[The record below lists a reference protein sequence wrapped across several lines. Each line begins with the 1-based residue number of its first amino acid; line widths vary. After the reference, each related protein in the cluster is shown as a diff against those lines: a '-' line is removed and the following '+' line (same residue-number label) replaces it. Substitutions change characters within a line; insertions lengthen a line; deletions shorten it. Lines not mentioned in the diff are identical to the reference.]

1 MKKVGVIA
9 EYNPFHN
16 GHVYHLNKVKKMF
29 PDSYL
34 ILVLIGN
41 FTQRGEISVIN
52 KWDKTKI
59 ALNYGYD
66 LVVELPFLFVTQ
78 SASFYAKGAVEILD
92 KLDCDYLV
100 FGSELNDVKTL
111 EGLVNTTYKNKNYE
125 SLVKKYVDKG
135 NNYPAS
141 CSLALK
147 DLTGKLI
154 DKPNDVLA
162 LEYVR
167 CIKLLN
173 SKIKPISIKRTNDY
187 HEEDINK
194 KITSAT
200 SIRRNLTDT
209 KKIKN
214 TMPKDSMSF
223 ISDINHD
230 KYFDLIKYQIVSS
243 DNLND
248 YLDVDEGIEN
258 KLKKVISN
266 SNNLNELILNVK
278 SKRYS
283 YNKIQRMLLHIVCK
297 IKKEDNNLKLNY
309 IRVLGMTN
317 NGRNIL
323 KEVKNSINIPIITK
337 YKKEYDNLFWA
348 DKKASLIYSM
358 LTDYNVNDDF
368 KSSIKKI
375 KWPISFY
382 LFICG
387 NFAFTFVSYS
397 SLNSSISLE
406 WSFILLSTIF
416 FCSSK

>member
-1 MKKVGVIA
+1 MVCLKKVGVIA

-16 GHVYHLNKVKKMF
+16 GHIYHLNKVKEMF

-66 LVVELPFLFVTQ
+66 LVVELPFLFATQ
-78 SASFYAKGAVEILD
+78 SASFYAKGAIEILD
-92 KLDCDYLV
+92 KLNCDYLV

-111 EGLVNTTYKNKNYE
+111 KYLVNVTYKNKNYE
-125 SLVKKYVDKG
+125 LLVKKYVNKG
-135 NNYPAS
+135 NNYPLA

-167 CIKLLN
+167 CIKNLN

-187 HEEDINK
+187 HEENINK
-194 KITSAT
+194 EITSAT
-200 SIRRNLTDT
+200 SIRRNLNDT
-209 KKIKN
+209 TKIKN
-214 TMPKDSMSF
+214 TMPSDSIRF
-223 ISDINHD
+223 INDINYD

-243 DNLND
+243 DNLSD

-258 KLKKVISN
+258 KLKKAINN
-266 SNNLNELILNVK
+266 SVNLNELILNVK

-283 YNKIQRMLLHIVCK
+283 YNKIQRMLLHIICK
-297 IKKEDNNLKLNY
+297 IKKEDNNLSLNY
-309 IRVLGMTN
+309 IRVLGMNN
-317 NGRNIL
+317 NGKKIL
-323 KEVKNSINIPIITK
+323 KETKNKIDIPIITK
-337 YKKEYDNLFWA
+337 YKKEYDFLFSI
-348 DKKASLIYSM
+348 DKKANLIYS
-358 LTDYNVNDDF
+358 LITNYDYNNEYRT
-368 KSSIKKI
+368 SLKK
-375 KWPISFY
+375 
-382 LFICG
+382 
-387 NFAFTFVSYS
+387 
-397 SLNSSISLE
+397 
-406 WSFILLSTIF
+406 
-416 FCSSK
+416 